1 MAASLLKHNEALK
14 TDLTH
19 YKAIGFGSGI
29 YFGSHHPAI
38 VEVVKNLDQSDQEVF
53 IFSSQA
59 LRFWENI
66 HEPIKRLLVEKG
78 KKIAGEFSVRGYDET
93 GPWVI
98 IGGGN
103 VGKPD
108 EKDLKKA
115 AKFLRNCL
123 SQYCMPDFMSRLKKL
138 PVKEGFVNTY
148 ELKVNYKMIALN
160 GDLLQLIK
168 QPVWVVD
175 DV

>member
-1 MAASLLKHNEALK
+1 LGKYH
-14 TDLTH
+14 D
-19 YKAIGFGSGI
+19 
-29 YFGSHHPAI
+29 
-38 VEVVKNLDQSDQEVF
+38 
-53 IFSSQA
+53 
-59 LRFWENI
+59 
-66 HEPIKRLLVEKG
+66 PIKNLLVEKG

-123 SQYCMPDFMSRLKKL
+123 PQYCMPDFYEQVKTNI
-138 PVKEGFVNTY
+138 PVKDGFVNTY
-148 ELKVNYKMIALN
+148 ELKVNDKMIALN
-160 GDLLQLIK
+160 GDLVTINQTACMGCGRCVKVCPFNLT
-168 QPVWVVD
+168 
-175 DV
+175 DVGRHQFCSDQCKP